1 MGFKRLMGFF
11 RKKKRIW
18 FLNIPWFYF
27 KNMFFEEKIFILKI
41 FFCKKKRVIL
51 KNKELGKSFWEIS
64 WVFPFEKIW
73 TEVPMI
79 FMVEGEF
86 VLKTFFDRENL
97 FWRKRI
103 LKEKDSWVLFSKEE
117 AWVPKILW
125 FFFFFGGEKMF
136 HLETLLIQ
144 KISFIIFFEK
154 KFECDKIKK

>member
-1 MGFKRLMGFF
+1 MV
-11 RKKKRIW
+11 
-18 FLNIPWFYF
+18 
-27 KNMFFEEKIFILKI
+27 FEEKIFILKI

-117 AWVPKILW
+117 AWVPKILQL
-125 FFFFFGGEKMF
+125 FFFFLEKKMF
-136 HLETLLIQ
+136 LLETLLIQ

-154 KFECDKIKK
+154 KFECDKIKIKNYLRKGKRFFFFFWKILLIFGFKKK

>member
-1 MGFKRLMGFF
+1 M
-11 RKKKRIW
+11 IW

-27 KNMFFEEKIFILKI
+27 KNMVFEEKIFILKI

-51 KNKELGKSFWEIS
+51 KKKELGKSFWEIS

-86 VLKTFFDRENL
+86 VLKTFFGRENL

-117 AWVPKILW
+117 ARVPKILW
-125 FFFFFGGEKMF
+125 FFFFLKRNVPFRNLA
-136 HLETLLIQ
+136 HL
-144 KISFIIFFEK
+144 KDFFYHIFWKE
-154 KFECDKIKK
+154 IPMW

>member
-1 MGFKRLMGFF
+1 MGFF

-27 KNMFFEEKIFILKI
+27 KNMVFEEKIFILKI

-125 FFFFFGGEKMF
+125 LFFFFFLGKKNVPF
-136 HLETLLIQ
+136 RNLAHS
-144 KISFIIFFEK
+144 KDFFYHIFWKE
-154 KFECDKIKK
+154 IRMW